1 MQITLFLEASTME
14 ETKQIINNFKNFTNS
29 YDVNLSVSKV
39 EKYWKIENMYR
50 TLLEVDILSKA
61 KLKMMMNS
69 IASIWKELPDEYLA
83 SKTMDDCKI
92 YIPNLYMII
101 VNLAD

>member
-14 ETKQIINNFKNFTNS
+14 ETKQIINHFRNFTNS
-29 YDVNLSVSKV
+29 YGVSVCVSKV

-50 TLLEVDILSKA
+50 SILEVDILSKA

-69 IASIWKELPDEYLA
+69 IASKWQELPDEFLA

>member
-1 MQITLFLEASTME
+1 
-14 ETKQIINNFKNFTNS
+14 
-29 YDVNLSVSKV
+29 
-39 EKYWKIENMYR
+39 MYR

-61 KLKMMMNS
+61 KLKMMLNS
-69 IASIWKELPDEYLA
+69 IASKWQVHPDEYLA

-92 YIPNLYMII
+92 HIPNLYMII